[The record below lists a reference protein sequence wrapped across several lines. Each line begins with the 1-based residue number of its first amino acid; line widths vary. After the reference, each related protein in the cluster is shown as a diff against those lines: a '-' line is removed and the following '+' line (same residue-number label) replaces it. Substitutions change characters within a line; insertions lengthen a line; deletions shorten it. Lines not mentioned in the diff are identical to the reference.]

1 MGRKILFVTTDQQ
14 RYDGL
19 GCNGGRIARTP
30 VLDSLARD
38 GIVYRHAYTQNTEC
52 MPARSTMLTGQYP
65 RTHGVTMNG
74 IPLPLDSP
82 NIAALLRDRA
92 GYRTALIGK
101 AHFEP
106 SSAPD
111 QSYFENKAARLG
123 STGPH
128 RGFERMELAAHTGR
142 PGRSMYHYPKWLADH
157 HPDAVDGFF
166 EYIDKNQMPS
176 ARGGGD
182 TLAPQVWFNPIP
194 RELYHTD
201 WVADRAIDWL
211 KSLPDGAD
219 WFLWLSF
226 PDPHHPWDPPQS
238 ELTRYNWRDLDLPP
252 FYPGNRERCAELLA
266 HKPRHWL
273 ENYEGRGRFNFSV
286 PPTFVPA
293 NLTSDQIREVNA
305 VIHVENE
312 LIDEALGRVVDC
324 IGRRGWN
331 EVTDVFFTTD
341 HGEMQGDF
349 GMLFKGAFHVD
360 ALMRTP
366 FIWRPA
372 PAAAV
377 APAVI
382 DEPVGHINLAPT
394 FAEIAGV
401 PADPAFQGAPLPTT
415 ASDKR
420 HERAIVTWDDQ
431 PGERAMC
438 LSTLY
443 RDGFLCTLYE
453 RTGYYEGTEGE
464 LYDLRND
471 PRQWENLWDDPG
483 RKSLKSDLA
492 ADLKDHL
499 PARREPPLEKV
510 ARV

>member
-226 PDPHHPWDPPQS
+226 PDPHHPWDPPQL

-252 FYPGNRERCAELLA
+252 FYPGNRERCADPPAQAEALA
-266 HKPRHWL
+266 RKLRRPW
-273 ENYEGRGRFNFSV
+273 EFNFSV
-286 PPTFVPA
+286 PPTFMPA
-293 NLTSDQIREVNA
+293 NMTSRPDSRGQRRYPCRERTDRRSA
-305 VIHVENE
+305 
-312 LIDEALGRVVDC
+312 GRVVDC

-366 FIWRPA
+366 FIWPRRRRQRSRRPSSTSRWA
-372 PAAAV
+372 ISTWRRHSPKSRAWQQIPSSGRTLADHSVRQAA
-377 APAVI
+377 
-382 DEPVGHINLAPT
+382 
-394 FAEIAGV
+394 
-401 PADPAFQGAPLPTT
+401 
-415 ASDKR
+415 
-420 HERAIVTWDDQ
+420 
-431 PGERAMC
+431 
-438 LSTLY
+438 
-443 RDGFLCTLYE
+443 
-453 RTGYYEGTEGE
+453 
-464 LYDLRND
+464 
-471 PRQWENLWDDPG
+471 
-483 RKSLKSDLA
+483 
-492 ADLKDHL
+492 
-499 PARREPPLEKV
+499 
-510 ARV
+510 